1 MNKALKDNEKKK
13 DNLVIAITQ
22 CENDDTRQILFDE
35 LSKIQSVLDNIN
47 KELLEEKAKH
57 LRISINEVKFFLKSL
72 KKGNMNNIKYKK
84 TLINVLVNKVYL
96 YKDRATILFN
106 INNQIEEVNISLL
119 EDVESSLLKA
129 QALPFEILSSNSA
142 AFYIAFL

>member
-1 MNKALKDNEKKK
+1 M
-13 DNLVIAITQ
+13 
-22 CENDDTRQILFDE
+22 
-35 LSKIQSVLDNIN
+35 
-47 KELLEEKAKH
+47 
-57 LRISINEVKFFLKSL
+57 RISINEVKFFLKSL

-129 QALPFEILSSNSA
+129 QALPLENDTNFYSSFFIFLVLSPFLFFIYEYYIKRGMIEWFIL
-142 AFYIAFL
+142 F